1 MAVAT
6 SVGVR
11 GAGVWVCVGGRLL
24 VEVCVAVREGAK
36 VCVGVCVTVS
46 VGEKGFSVLAGSNG
60 VVV

>member
-6 SVGVR
+6 SVGVC
-11 GAGVWVCVGGRLL
+11 GAGVRVRVAGAVL
-24 VEVCVAVREGAK
+24 VEVCVAVREGFK